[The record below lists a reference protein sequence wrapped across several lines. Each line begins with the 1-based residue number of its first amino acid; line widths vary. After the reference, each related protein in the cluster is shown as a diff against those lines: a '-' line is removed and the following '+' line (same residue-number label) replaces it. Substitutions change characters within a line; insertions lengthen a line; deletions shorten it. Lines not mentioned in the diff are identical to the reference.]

1 MFCATFSEPFI
12 GEKQNLCNLTITLLE
27 KDIFHVHQGVCCFG
41 NRGSEVLHNRCCS
54 DKNTELHQVQRVDLS
69 DLQDVVAA
77 DIRQVLEYIYT
88 GTLPLLQHNNIEQIL
103 RLHNAAKE
111 LKVHTLLA
119 LLRSFLLQYVQTTSN
134 QHLIKSMHHAA
145 FQKLISLVE
154 KQVLEEQQALSAL
167 MISFC
172 EAKFLTITDNDRI
185 HLCQS
190 LASHA
195 SKTSQKKLQK
205 ARTKRLRRVST
216 LVAERGYEL
225 KATID
230 SGGDSVVDA
239 VEEPE
244 EQEEEEEEEMQQ
256 AIVVRDF
263 VCSATMVDSECV
275 SISEGEYVYVI
286 LYDIDSGWAGVLKVN
301 GQKGY
306 VPIYCIVRKMSRL
319 KSEKVE
325 ENIGQEVTFESTST
339 TCNSTQERRRGRRRS
354 LKMSPQMNDDDS
366 LDHVRKK

>member
-1 MFCATFSEPFI
+1 MSIFVVVVGVVGVDSGDGILDLDVNSSCLSEPVDKSSTSA
-12 GEKQNLCNLTITLLE
+12 GNSVLWAPVDNASANRCRVTLGGLE
-27 KDIFHVHQGVCCFG
+27 IIPVVS
-41 NRGSEVLHNRCCS
+41 RSSSEVNP
-54 DKNTELHQVQRVDLS
+54 
-69 DLQDVVAA
+69 
-77 DIRQVLEYIYT
+77 IGI
-88 GTLPLLQHNNIEQIL
+88 G
-103 RLHNAAKE
+103 
-111 LKVHTLLA
+111 
-119 LLRSFLLQYVQTTSN
+119 
-134 QHLIKSMHHAA
+134 
-145 FQKLISLVE
+145 
-154 KQVLEEQQALSAL
+154 
-167 MISFC
+167 
-172 EAKFLTITDNDRI
+172 
-185 HLCQS
+185 
-190 LASHA
+190 
-195 SKTSQKKLQK
+195 
-205 ARTKRLRRVST
+205 
-216 LVAERGYEL
+216 
-225 KATID
+225 
-230 SGGDSVVDA
+230 VDA